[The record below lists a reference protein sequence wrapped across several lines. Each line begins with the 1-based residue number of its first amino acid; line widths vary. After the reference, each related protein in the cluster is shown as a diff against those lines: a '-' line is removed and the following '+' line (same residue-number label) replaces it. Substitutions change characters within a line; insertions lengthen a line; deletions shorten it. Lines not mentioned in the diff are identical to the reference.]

1 MNAALIPKYPNR
13 PLVGIRAI
21 ERLLLRHAF
30 APKPEAKLMVAV
42 ICQGMADAVS
52 VDDYVRRRAI
62 RFLKGHNL
70 ERIAELIG
78 LHPEFVRQVAQ
89 QANYLTNDLPASQKK
104 RKRKS
109 GAK

>member
-1 MNAALIPKYPNR
+1 MNAALIPTHQNR

-30 APKPEAKLMVAV
+30 APKPETKLMVAV

-62 RFLKGHNL
+62 RFLNGHNL
-70 ERIAELIG
+70 ERIADLIG
-78 LHPEFVRQVAQ
+78 LHPEFVRQVAR
-89 QANYLTNDLPASQKK
+89 QAHYLPPVVPASHKK
-104 RKRKS
+104 TKRKS

>member
-1 MNAALIPKYPNR
+1 MNAALIPTHQNR

-30 APKPEAKLMVAV
+30 APKPETKLMVAV
-42 ICQGMADAVS
+42 ICQGMVDAVS

-70 ERIAELIG
+70 ERIANLIG

-89 QANYLTNDLPASQKK
+89 QANYLPNDLPASQKK
-104 RKRKS
+104 RNRKS

>member
-1 MNAALIPKYPNR
+1 MNAVLIPKHPNR

-52 VDDYVRRRAI
+52 ADDYVRRRAI

-70 ERIAELIG
+70 ERIADLIG

-89 QANYLTNDLPASQKK
+89 QANYLPNDFPASQKK

>member
-1 MNAALIPKYPNR
+1 MNAALIPTHPNR
-13 PLVGIRAI
+13 PLIGIRAI

-30 APKPEAKLMVAV
+30 APKPETRLMVAV
-42 ICQGMADAVS
+42 ICQGMVDAVS

-78 LHPEFVRQVAQ
+78 LHPEFVRQVVQ
-89 QANYLTNDLPASQKK
+89 QANYLPNDLPASQQKH
-104 RKRKS
+104 KRKS